1 MPQGDEPREAE
12 EGWLPN
18 SLIRSGNSGFGG
30 MFSFKKLKPV
40 KGSGKEFEL
49 TFLDLSNTRLFIT
62 YSRNYP
68 FVIIKGGGNSGNPV
82 IFFPAKG
89 II

>member
-1 MPQGDEPREAE
+1 MRWGDEARERRRR
-12 EGWLPN
+12 GN
-18 SLIRSGNSGFGG
+18 SLIRSRNSGFGG
-30 MFSFKKLKPV
+30 MFSFKKSKPV

-62 YSRNYP
+62 YSRNCPY
-68 FVIIKGGGNSGNPV
+68 IIVKEWGNSDSPV
-82 IFFPAKG
+82 ISFPAKG